1 MVKNLKNPKR
11 IWSSYDPSGRKYKKE
26 GLAMTSRTS
35 KSKNETLLVM
45 TDPDVK
51 EQQIKDNQEKV
62 LHGKTLQI
70 YWYILTHHRAGVR
83 EIQKALKM
91 VSSGTVAYQLEKLT
105 KAGIISKSDKDGKY
119 HVKEG
124 VKKGVLGF
132 YFRLGPLMIPRYSLY
147 LVINI
152 LGVIVYAYLAMIY
165 GDAFITNPA
174 SILFLF
180 FIIYCTCVFVF
191 ESIKIW
197 KRKPT

>member
-1 MVKNLKNPKR
+1 MTPR
-11 IWSSYDPSGRKYKKE
+11 GRKYKNE
-26 GLAMTSRTS
+26 GLAITYRSS
-35 KSKNETLLVM
+35 KSKNRTSLVM
-45 TDPDVK
+45 SDPD
-51 EQQIKDNQEKV
+51 IKANNIEGNREKV
-62 LHGKTLQI
+62 LQGKTLQV

-91 VSSGTVAYQLEKLT
+91 VSSGTVSYQLNKLV
-105 KAGIISKSDKDGKY
+105 KVGIISKNEEDGKY
-119 HVKEG
+119 YVKES

-152 LGVIVYAYLAMIY
+152 LGVIGYVYLATIY

-174 SILFLF
+174 SLLFLF
-180 FIIYCTCVFVF
+180 FIIYCTSVFIF
-191 ESIKIW
+191 ESMKIW

>member
-1 MVKNLKNPKR
+1 MTPGK
-11 IWSSYDPSGRKYKKE
+11 RKYKKE
-26 GLAMTSRTS
+26 GLAITTISS
-35 KSKNETLLVM
+35 KSKNETLLAM

-51 EQQIKDNQEKV
+51 AKDQKNNREKV
-62 LHGKTLQI
+62 LQGKTLQV

-91 VSSGTVAYQLEKLT
+91 VSSGTAAYQLDKLM
-105 KAGIISKSDKDGKY
+105 KAGIISKNDEDGKY
-119 HVKEG
+119 YVKEG

-147 LVINI
+147 LVANI
-152 LGVIVYAYLAMIY
+152 LGFVGYTFLALTY
-165 GDAFITNPA
+165 GDMFISHPG
-174 SILFLF
+174 SLLLLIFLIF
-180 FIIYCTCVFVF
+180 GTSVYIF